1 MIVASRAAEAQA
13 QEELAAY
20 VRDLIENGFALPFG
34 IAAGRRVLVYHG
46 TLALGGLEPYYWG
59 ASLDEGDGFRTWHR
73 VVGAETDIALPA
85 FPFLRTP
92 AIRVRAGLGYSLD
105 EPFRKKT
112 RLYSTVVYRP

>member
-1 MIVASRAAEAQA
+1 MP
-13 QEELAAY
+13 
-20 VRDLIENGFALPFG
+20 ALPFG
-34 IAAGRRVLVYHG
+34 IAGGRRVLAYRG

-59 ASLDEGDGFRTWHR
+59 ASFDSGDGFDAWHR
-73 VVGAETDIALPA
+73 VVGAEMDIALPA

-92 AIRVRAGLGYSLD
+92 AIDVRAGIGYSLD